1 MLIPIPSKPARGTK
15 TMESI
20 QPLVR
25 NVFLLETSS
34 PFSPSSRFAPVNFNI
49 LYLRCVIFSFIIPF
63 NVNHSFR
70 SFVLFE
76 VALVR
81 WTAFFVPSTAP
92 ANVFCIW
99 AMVRCQTLPT
109 PRGIPWSRNPSFYRA
124 RMPYITQHFSHF
136 RFHYLAQFPPK
147 TSTDRGSQFCSLLL
161 GIG

>member
-1 MLIPIPSKPARGTK
+1 MLIPIPSKPARGAK

-81 WTAFFVPSTAP
+81 WTAFF
-92 ANVFCIW
+92 FCSVYC
-99 AMVRCQTLPT
+99 ASKCVLYMGYGALPN
-109 PRGIPWSRNPSFYRA
+109 PPNSARNPSVAESIFLSRA
-124 RMPYITQHFSHF
+124 NALYHSA
-136 RFHYLAQFPPK
+136 L
-147 TSTDRGSQFCSLLL
+147 
-161 GIG
+161 